1 VTAIPLFKHDAGRAA
16 VRHSVAAVLRVA
28 LLVLLLLPLAACAS
42 DETSGPVEEPEG
54 TSTAQEPRRAP
65 AVITAAD
72 SGATISLPVG
82 GETSLRLSSD
92 WVWEEP
98 VVDGDAVQLAVVNYI
113 QDPGFSEWVVM
124 AVGSGEATITLSGTA
139 ACAGQDGC
147 ADAPQDFQV
156 RITVEA

>member
-1 VTAIPLFKHDAGRAA
+1 M
-16 VRHSVAAVLRVA
+16 AAVLRVA
-28 LLVLLLLPLAACAS
+28 LLLLLLLPLAACAT
-42 DETSGPVEEPEG
+42 DESSSPVEEPEG

-65 AVITAAD
+65 AVITEAD
-72 SGATISLPVG
+72 SGAAISLPVG

-113 QDPGFSEWVVM
+113 QDPGFSEWVVA
-124 AVGSGEATITLSGTA
+124 AVEPGEATITSSGTA

-147 ADAPQDFQV
+147 ADGPQDFQV
-156 RITVEA
+156 RIMVEQ